1 MRYVTDRST
10 NECHIAR
17 TFVWLLCCNSLGN
30 LTVQVG
36 CNSRYLESDRNSYVK
51 KVLKHTVEFEFEMDD
66 ERVDLMITKFG
77 YSKRCDRPGGVR

>member
-17 TFVWLLCCNSLGN
+17 TFVLLLCCNSLGN

-66 ERVDLMITKFG
+66 ERVDLMIKQVLILETL
-77 YSKRCDRPGGVR
+77 